1 MIAANK
7 RLIKVNAKQGVL
19 TIQTTLITI
28 YSNNLSAIAT
38 QAALIAG
45 FGFSFVITQRDTT
58 LELGLGLAYF
68 YYSFY
73 TICFVAALF
82 VLSQATVTTVYGPWM
97 AFKSEDN
104 MAVQNAQDVM
114 RSQASFVFKI
124 SIVSITSLFLGA
136 CIQTWSIYDNGIA
149 AICTFIYVVGYALLI
164 TYGRRAYLLLIPP
177 DDISKDSEKRAMNK
191 TGASFRSMLKDFVT
205 SGTNSVP
212 TAVSTTSSSGADGF
226 VSDSAVEKLKL
237 AKELKERV
245 ENTAIQGVLY
255 VREAVSKGGNFR
267 KRYVSVTAGR
277 LDIYKDE
284 SDLHNQKDP
293 LTQKPVKL
301 YLYRFSKNASEFTK
315 KFVNI
320 GNAFKEKVVGTK
332 DFYLQDVLSA
342 GDVNL
347 DLAYEKYRFALL
359 PLNVDEL
366 NSREP
371 IEFVATDDSK
381 FQAWEEVLS
390 SVVEAYALMRNPN
403 LTVKDTMLTGGNVSM
418 ASYIQAASADLD
430 RQ

>member
-1 MIAANK
+1 
-7 RLIKVNAKQGVL
+7 
-19 TIQTTLITI
+19 
-28 YSNNLSAIAT
+28 
-38 QAALIAG
+38 
-45 FGFSFVITQRDTT
+45 
-58 LELGLGLAYF
+58 
-68 YYSFY
+68 
-73 TICFVAALF
+73 
-82 VLSQATVTTVYGPWM
+82 
-97 AFKSEDN
+97 
-104 MAVQNAQDVM
+104 
-114 RSQASFVFKI
+114 
-124 SIVSITSLFLGA
+124 
-136 CIQTWSIYDNGIA
+136 
-149 AICTFIYVVGYALLI
+149 
-164 TYGRRAYLLLIPP
+164 
-177 DDISKDSEKRAMNK
+177 
-191 TGASFRSMLKDFVT
+191 MLKDFVT

-226 VSDSAVEKLKL
+226 MSDSAVEKLKL